1 MLKKNALA
9 EMDFHLK
16 WPDEVLK
23 VSKEKEFQLSKMKKY
38 ISLQCKTFLEK
49 KFQGK
54 NSLAMAVNSS
64 NSSSLKSSQY
74 WRFSNLLYFNFSYL
88 LAKTT
93 FYLETLCNF
102 RLDMV
107 ELVWLVNS
115 FHWSL
120 SRCLNRLLSLLVGSL
135 DLFDLPVVLFT
146 VIFIAGFHC
155 KIRDEIF
162 DNAFTQKKLHLGK
175 NINILLTHDFFRLH
189 IKRWN
194 E

>member
-1 MLKKNALA
+1 
-9 EMDFHLK
+9 
-16 WPDEVLK
+16 
-23 VSKEKEFQLSKMKKY
+23 
-38 ISLQCKTFLEK
+38 
-49 KFQGK
+49 
-54 NSLAMAVNSS
+54 MAVNSS

-74 WRFSNLLYFNFSYL
+74 WRFSNLLYFNFSYI
-88 LAKTT
+88 LAKTTTTTTTTKTT

-120 SRCLNRLLSLLVGSL
+120 SRCLSRLLSLLVSSL